1 VNFLV
6 KTLVRVLVL
15 SAIDVLA
22 LVLIYLSN
30 TTDPLGPGL
39 LLFLVFVLVALVWG
53 VLDGRGAA
61 RQAILVWVLVSALVG
76 VELAVST
83 AVVDDASGLTG
94 SDIGSTVL
102 FAMALLL
109 PPALV
114 GIGIGALLGRN
125 KS

>member
-22 LVLIYLSN
+22 LVLVYLSN

-39 LLFLVFVLVALVWG
+39 LLFLMFVLVALVWG
-53 VLDGRGAA
+53 VVDGRGAA
-61 RQAILVWVLVSALVG
+61 RQAILVWVVVSALVG
-76 VELAVST
+76 VELAVS
-83 AVVDDASGLTG
+83 AAIVDDAAGITA
-94 SDIGSTVL
+94 SDVGGTAV
-102 FAMALLL
+102 FAMVLIL
-109 PPALV
+109 PPALL

-125 KS
+125 KP